1 MSAQLGIVALY
12 CLLDSVRFDT
22 YMLVHV
28 HTLCLRADLIQLDL
42 VLFKSARTG
51 ELDVGPIGMCGLM
64 SVDKVAST
72 NRTGRQDPRTVRECR
87 NGRRDPR
94 QDGN

>member
-42 VLFKSARTG
+42 VVFRSARTG
-51 ELDVGPIGMCGLM
+51 EPDVGPIGMCGLT
-64 SVDKVAST
+64 SVDKVQ
-72 NRTGRQDPRTVRECR
+72 RL
-87 NGRRDPR
+87 GRRDPR
-94 QDGN
+94 QDGNDANSRLLY

>member
-51 ELDVGPIGMCGLM
+51 ELDVGPIGMCGLT
-64 SVDKVAST
+64 SVDKVQ
-72 NRTGRQDPRTVRECR
+72 RL
-87 NGRRDPR
+87 GRRDPR